1 MTTFNEKNEAETK
14 ASFSN
19 VLADKAKKRKGP
31 STERAKYQVSK
42 NNIKNG
48 FCSKRF
54 IIYGE
59 NKKEFERYRDE
70 LLEFLDPITPI
81 QMDMCF
87 HLIQNGWHIKRL
99 SYVRNG
105 HYNNELKSVLEKY
118 GIDISRN
125 DKFKV
130 VAKDGRI
137 ESIID
142 SKGNVIDRKTIMNA
156 QKKSDTERKGEEPL
170 YNYGEGKAPVSKKE
184 TLAERMRRLANQKK

>member
-1 MTTFNEKNEAETK
+1 MTTFNQENDAETK

-19 VLADKAKKRKGP
+19 VLAERAKSKKGP
-31 STERAKYQVSK
+31 TTERAKYQVSK

-81 QMDMCF
+81 QIDMCF
-87 HLIQNGWHIKRL
+87 HLLQNGWHIKRL

-105 HYNNELKSVLEKY
+105 HYNNEIKSVLEN
-118 GIDISRN
+118 S
-125 DKFKV
+125 
-130 VAKDGRI
+130 
-137 ESIID
+137 
-142 SKGNVIDRKTIMNA
+142 
-156 QKKSDTERKGEEPL
+156 
-170 YNYGEGKAPVSKKE
+170 YNYEDVYLKKHGEIKKILNGLGNKDEVLGIVFSRDCVGIGAQSRLIAIENSMHAKYYKIYREYMLDRFGKEYHHEK
-184 TLAERMRRLANQKK
+184 

>member
-1 MTTFNEKNEAETK
+1 MTTFNQENDAETK

-19 VLADKAKKRKGP
+19 VLAERAKSKKGP
-31 STERAKYQVSK
+31 ATERAKYQVSK

-81 QMDMCF
+81 QIDMCF
-87 HLIQNGWHIKRL
+87 HLLQNGWHIKRL

-105 HYNNELKSVLEKY
+105 HYNNEIKSVLEN
-118 GIDISRN
+118 S
-125 DKFKV
+125 
-130 VAKDGRI
+130 
-137 ESIID
+137 
-142 SKGNVIDRKTIMNA
+142 
-156 QKKSDTERKGEEPL
+156 
-170 YNYGEGKAPVSKKE
+170 YNYEDVYLKKHGEIKKILNGLGNKDE
-184 TLAERMRRLANQKK
+184 VLGIVFSRDCVGIGAQSRLIAIENSMHAKYYKIYREYMLDRFGREYHHEK

>member
-1 MTTFNEKNEAETK
+1 MTTFNQENDAETK

-19 VLADKAKKRKGP
+19 MLAERAKSKKGP
-31 STERAKYQVSK
+31 TTERAKYQVSK

-81 QMDMCF
+81 QIDMCF
-87 HLIQNGWHIKRL
+87 HLLQNGWHIKRL

-105 HYNNELKSVLEKY
+105 HYNNEIKSVLEN
-118 GIDISRN
+118 S
-125 DKFKV
+125 
-130 VAKDGRI
+130 
-137 ESIID
+137 
-142 SKGNVIDRKTIMNA
+142 
-156 QKKSDTERKGEEPL
+156 
-170 YNYGEGKAPVSKKE
+170 YNYEDVYLKKHGEIKKILNGLGNKDEVLGIVFSRDCVGIGAQSRLIAIENSMHAKYYKIYREYMLDRFGKEYHHEK
-184 TLAERMRRLANQKK
+184 

>member
-87 HLIQNGWHIKRL
+87 HLIQNGWYIKRL

-105 HYNNELKSVLEKY
+105 HYNNELKSVLEN
-118 GIDISRN
+118 S
-125 DKFKV
+125 
-130 VAKDGRI
+130 
-137 ESIID
+137 
-142 SKGNVIDRKTIMNA
+142 
-156 QKKSDTERKGEEPL
+156 
-170 YNYGEGKAPVSKKE
+170 YNYEDVHLKKHGEIKKILNGLGNKDEVLGIVFSRDCVGIGAQSRLIAIENSMHAKYYKIYREYMLDRFGKEYHHEK
-184 TLAERMRRLANQKK
+184 